1 MRYWTVKTSKTMRWE
16 KEAIDTCVEE
26 RTFSVKAE
34 TYEAAVAEVLKFG
47 AGEVI
52 AKVDITDIIAS

>member
-1 MRYWTVKTSKTMRWE
+1 MRFWTVKTAKTMRWE
-16 KEAIDTCVEE
+16 GQAIDNCLEE

-52 AKVDITDIIAS
+52 AKADITYISAS